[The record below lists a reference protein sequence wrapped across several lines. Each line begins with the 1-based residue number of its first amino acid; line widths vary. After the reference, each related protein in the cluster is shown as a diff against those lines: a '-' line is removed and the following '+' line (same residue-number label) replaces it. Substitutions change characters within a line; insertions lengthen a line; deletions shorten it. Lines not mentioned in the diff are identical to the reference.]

1 MAFNNG
7 NSLPH
12 AAPELAGSGAHFFG
26 SSFLK
31 AVLLRLLLRWKT
43 SSAERRF
50 GLRCRT
56 TPTVLGVGLLAIVAG
71 YAPGQSLQEQ
81 ILEARDKVTPALVNV
96 QPITDVFSS
105 GERRSSTGVGSGFIF
120 DDEGHVITNYHVAG
134 KAKRLIITLSNKQR
148 VPGVLVGE
156 DPLTDIA
163 VLKLELGAGQ
173 DPPRPVALGDSD
185 ELSVGEYVMALGSP
199 LALQRSL
206 SFGVV
211 SSKDR
216 YLSDS
221 FKLPTGEKTGSFN
234 TWIQTDAAINPGNSG
249 GPLVNL
255 KGEVVGVNARGAFGA
270 SSIGFAI
277 PINIVKEVAA
287 QLIRGG
293 RVPRSWLG
301 LTFQPRE
308 ELAQY
313 FEAESIAG
321 VVIRSVDPDSPAE
334 RVGIRAGDMLLA
346 YRGERTTAL
355 FTEEL
360 PSLYK
365 RIADTP
371 IGEEVALAVARGDDV
386 LQFTLTTEER
396 GAASSDE
403 TECESWGFTA
413 RGITRELALE
423 FNLPD
428 NVGVMVAGVK
438 PNGAAFRAR
447 LFPGDR
453 IVAVEDEPVAN
464 LDELTE
470 IYRRYDDAGEGT
482 VLLTV
487 MRRHS
492 RRWILIEANYEN

>member
-1 MAFNNG
+1 MLPMAALQTLFAL
-7 NSLPH
+7 SLALPSQ
-12 AAPELAGSGAHFFG
+12 PD
-26 SSFLK
+26 
-31 AVLLRLLLRWKT
+31 
-43 SSAERRF
+43 
-50 GLRCRT
+50 
-56 TPTVLGVGLLAIVAG
+56 
-71 YAPGQSLQEQ
+71 LQER
-81 ILEARDKVTPALVNV
+81 ILQARDRVSPALVNV

-120 DDEGHVITNYHVAG
+120 DDRGHVVTNYHVAG
-134 KAKRLIITLSNKQR
+134 KAKRLIITLSDRER
-148 VPGVLVGE
+148 VSGSLVGE

-163 VLKLELGAGQ
+163 VLKLDLRDGQ
-173 DPPRPVALGDSD
+173 KAPAPVTLGDSD
-185 ELSVGEYVMALGSP
+185 RLEVGQYVMALGSP

-216 YLSDS
+216 FLSDE

-255 KGEVVGVNARGAFGA
+255 EGEVVGVNARGAFGA

-277 PINIVKEVAA
+277 PINIVKEVARE
-287 QLIRGG
+287 LIANGK
-293 RVPRSWLG
+293 VSRSWLG
-301 LTFQPRE
+301 LTFQPLE

-313 FEAESIAG
+313 FEAEEFHGA
-321 VVIRSVDPDSPAE
+321 VVRSVDPDSPAE
-334 RVGIRAGDMLLA
+334 RAGVRAGDVLLSYSGDRISA
-346 YRGERTTAL
+346 Q

-360 PSLYK
+360 PAIYK

-371 IGEEVALAVARGDDV
+371 VGESVTLLIARGGEEL
-386 LQFTLTTEER
+386 TLGATTEEQDE
-396 GAASSDE
+396 SSSSEMD
-403 TECESWGFTA
+403 CQSWGFTA

-423 FNLPD
+423 FSLPD
-428 NVGVMVAGVK
+428 QRGVFVAGVK
-438 PNGAAFRAR
+438 PNGAAFQAR

-453 IVAVEDEPVAN
+453 IVAVGDDAVSDLES
-464 LDELTE
+464 LRT
-470 IYRRYDDAGEGT
+470 IYRALDQTRADK

-492 RRWILIEANYEN
+492 QRWILIEAVYEN

>member
-1 MAFNNG
+1 MECQRIEKG
-7 NSLPH
+7 GPSLW
-12 AAPELAGSGAHFFG
+12 LNRYVTRIVLVLVLVSFFG
-26 SSFLK
+26 DTGG
-31 AVLLRLLLRWKT
+31 A
-43 SSAERRF
+43 SA
-50 GLRCRT
+50 
-56 TPTVLGVGLLAIVAG
+56 
-71 YAPGQSLQEQ
+71 QSLQER
-81 ILEARDKVTPALVNV
+81 ILLARDKVTPSLVNV
-96 QPITDVFSS
+96 QPITDVYSS
-105 GERRSSTGVGSGFIF
+105 GERRSATGVGSGFIF
-120 DDEGHVITNYHVAG
+120 DGAGHVITNYHVAG
-134 KAKRLIITLSNKQR
+134 RAKRLIITLSNKQR
-148 VPGVLVGE
+148 VPGVVVGE

-163 VLKLELGAGQ
+163 VLKLELAEGQ
-173 DPPRPVALGDSD
+173 AMPRPAALGDSD
-185 ELSVGEYVMALGSP
+185 ALAVGEYVMALGSP

-255 KGEVVGVNARGAFGA
+255 EGDVVGVNARGAFGA

-287 QLIRGG
+287 ELIRTGH
-293 RVPRSWLG
+293 VSRSWLG
-301 LTFQPRE
+301 MTFQPRE

-313 FEAESIAG
+313 FESAAIPG
-321 VVIRSVDPDSPAE
+321 VVIRSVEPDSPAG
-334 RVGIRAGDMLLA
+334 RVGIQAGDMLLE
-346 YRGERTTAL
+346 YRGERTSAQ

-360 PSLYK
+360 PELYK

-371 IGEEVALAVARGDDV
+371 IGELVAVAVSRGDDV
-386 LQFTLTTEER
+386 LEFTLTTEER
-396 GAASSDE
+396 GQSSSDE
-403 TECESWGFTA
+403 MELESWGFTA

-428 NVGVMVAGVK
+428 STGVIVAGVK

-453 IVAVEDEPVAN
+453 IVAVEDEPVTN
-464 LDELTE
+464 LDDLRDR
-470 IYRRYDDAGEGT
+470 YRAVDDVRKDA

-492 RRWILIEANYEN
+492 RRWVLIEANYGE

>member
-1 MAFNNG
+1 MLTLVVV
-7 NSLPH
+7 SL
-12 AAPELAGSGAHFFG
+12 LG
-26 SSFLK
+26 
-31 AVLLRLLLRWKT
+31 
-43 SSAERRF
+43 ERES
-50 GLRCRT
+50 
-56 TPTVLGVGLLAIVAG
+56 VA
-71 YAPGQSLQEQ
+71 QSLQER

-96 QPITDVFSS
+96 QPITDVYSS
-105 GERRSSTGVGSGFIF
+105 GERRSATGVGSGFIF
-120 DDEGHVITNYHVAG
+120 DDQGHVITNYHVAG

-148 VPGVLVGE
+148 VPGVVVGE

-163 VLKLELGAGQ
+163 VLRLELGDGQ
-173 DPPRPVALGDSD
+173 VFPPPVALGDSD
-185 ELSVGEYVMALGSP
+185 SLAVGEYVMALGSP

-221 FKLPTGEKTGSFN
+221 FKLPTGGKTGSFN

-255 KGEVVGVNARGAFGA
+255 NGDVVGVNARGAFGA

-277 PINIVKEVAA
+277 PINIVKEVAGE
-287 QLIRGG
+287 LIRTG
-293 RVPRSWLG
+293 RVSRSWLG
-301 LTFQPRE
+301 MTFQPRE

-313 FEAESIAG
+313 FESESVPG
-321 VVIRSVDPDSPAE
+321 VVIRSVEPDSPAG
-334 RVGIRAGDMLLA
+334 RVGIQAGDMLLE
-346 YRGERTTAL
+346 YRGERTSAQ

-360 PSLYK
+360 PGLYK

-371 IGEEVALAVARGDDV
+371 VGANVDVAVGRGEDV
-386 LQFTLTTEER
+386 LEFTVTTEER
-396 GAASSDE
+396 GQSSSDE
-403 TECESWGFTA
+403 MECESWGFTA

-423 FNLPD
+423 FSLPD
-428 NVGVMVAGVK
+428 STGVIVAGVK
-438 PNGAAFRAR
+438 PNGAGFRAR

-453 IVAVEDEPVAN
+453 IVAIEDEPIAN
-464 LDELTE
+464 LDDLRER
-470 IYRRYDDAGEGT
+470 YRRFDDSREDA

-492 RRWILIEANYEN
+492 RRWILIEANYE

>member
-1 MAFNNG
+1 
-7 NSLPH
+7 
-12 AAPELAGSGAHFFG
+12 
-26 SSFLK
+26 
-31 AVLLRLLLRWKT
+31 LLLAF
-43 SSAERRF
+43 SAGGR
-50 GLRCRT
+50 GDAQT
-56 TPTVLGVGLLAIVAG
+56 
-71 YAPGQSLQEQ
+71 LQEQ
-81 ILEARDKVTPALVNV
+81 ILEARDRVTPALVNV
-96 QPITDVFSS
+96 QPITDVYSS
-105 GERRSSTGVGSGFIF
+105 GERRSATGVGSGFIF
-120 DDEGHVITNYHVAG
+120 DNEGHVITNYHVAG
-134 KAKRLIITLSNKQR
+134 KAKRLIITLSSKQR
-148 VPGVLVGE
+148 VPGVLVGG

-163 VLKLELGAGQ
+163 VLKLELGEGQ
-173 DPPRPVALGDSD
+173 EAPPPVALGDSD
-185 ELSVGEYVMALGSP
+185 ALAVGQYVMALGSP

-216 YLSDS
+216 YLSDN

-287 QLIRGG
+287 ELIRSGH
-293 RVPRSWLG
+293 VSRSWLG

-313 FEAESIAG
+313 FESESVPG
-321 VVIRSVDPDSPAE
+321 VVIRSVEPDSPAE
-334 RVGIRAGDMLLA
+334 RGGIRAGDMLLA
-346 YRGERTTAL
+346 YRGERTSAQ

-360 PSLYK
+360 PGIYK
-365 RIADTP
+365 KIADTP
-371 IGEEVALAVARGDDV
+371 IGEEVDVAVARGDDV
-386 LQFTLTTEER
+386 LEFTLTTEER
-396 GAASSDE
+396 GQSSSDE
-403 TECESWGFTA
+403 MEFESWGFTA
-413 RGITRELALE
+413 RGITRELALAY
-423 FNLPD
+423 NLPD
-428 NVGVMVAGVK
+428 ANGVFVAGVK

-453 IVAVEDEPVAN
+453 IVAIEGEDIAN
-464 LDELTE
+464 LDALKET
-470 IYRRYDDAGEGT
+470 YRLYDEAERDA

-492 RRWILIEANYEN
+492 RRWILIEASYEN

>member
-1 MAFNNG
+1 MFG
-7 NSLPH
+7 NRY
-12 AAPELAGSGAHFFG
+12 AASVPLGLA
-26 SSFLK
+26 
-31 AVLLRLLLRWKT
+31 LLLVATGRG
-43 SSAERRF
+43 SAQ
-50 GLRCRT
+50 T
-56 TPTVLGVGLLAIVAG
+56 
-71 YAPGQSLQEQ
+71 LQEQ
-81 ILEARDKVTPALVNV
+81 ILAARDKVTPALVNV
-96 QPITDVFSS
+96 QPITDVYSS
-105 GERRSSTGVGSGFIF
+105 GERRSATGVGSGFIF
-120 DDEGHVITNYHVAG
+120 DEQGHVITNYHVAG
-134 KAKRLIITLSNKQR
+134 RAKRLIITLSNKQR
-148 VPGVLVGE
+148 VPGVVVGE

-163 VLKLELGAGQ
+163 VLKLELGEGQ
-173 DPPRPVALGDSD
+173 VMPPPVALGDSD
-185 ELSVGEYVMALGSP
+185 VLAVGEYVMALGSP

-255 KGEVVGVNARGAFGA
+255 EGTVVGVNARGAFGA

-287 QLIRGG
+287 ELIRTGH
-293 RVPRSWLG
+293 VSRSWLG

-313 FEAESIAG
+313 FESESVPG
-321 VVIRSVDPDSPAE
+321 VVIRSVEPDSPAG
-334 RVGIRAGDMLLA
+334 RVGIQAGDMLLE
-346 YRGERTTAL
+346 YRGERASAQ

-360 PSLYK
+360 PELYK

-371 IGEEVALAVARGDDV
+371 IGELVAVAVSRGDDV
-386 LQFTLTTEER
+386 LEFTLTTEER
-396 GAASSDE
+396 GQSSSDE
-403 TECESWGFTA
+403 MECESWGFTA

-428 NVGVMVAGVK
+428 STGVIVAGVK

-453 IVAVEDEPVAN
+453 IVAIEDAPVAN
-464 LDELTE
+464 LDDLRDM
-470 IYRRYDDAGEGT
+470 YRGYDDARQDA

-492 RRWILIEANYEN
+492 RRWVLIEVSYED